1 MARQQDDFIRLHM
14 HFFGVVNL
22 RLSALDLEWP
32 PPEFIT
38 FDDGSVREA
47 NAKDPRE
54 FLFHR
59 RNMSELTDEQIDACP
74 NVVRGAEYFYVDSLA
89 QELQGRASHE

>member
-1 MARQQDDFIRLHM
+1 MARQQDDFMRIHVPP
-14 HFFGVVNL
+14 FGVVNL

-54 FLFHR
+54 DLFHR
-59 RNMSELTDEQIDACP
+59 RRMSELTDEQTNTCI
-74 NVVRGAEYFYVDSLA
+74 NVARGAEYFYVDPL
-89 QELQGRASHE
+89 